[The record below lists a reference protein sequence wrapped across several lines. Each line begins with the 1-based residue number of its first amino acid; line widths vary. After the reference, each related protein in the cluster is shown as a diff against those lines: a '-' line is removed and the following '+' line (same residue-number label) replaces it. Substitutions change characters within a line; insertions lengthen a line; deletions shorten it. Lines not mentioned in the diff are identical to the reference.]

1 MASQQDKAVT
11 FAALHKKTPPV
22 ILYNVWD
29 PGSAKVVAEQG
40 AKAIALGSHGVAEAF
55 GYEDGEN
62 IPLDIVLQN
71 ARRVVEST
79 DLPVTL
85 DFETGYG
92 ATPEEVKASITK
104 VLETGII
111 GVNIED
117 KVAGGD
123 GLYSINDQVERLK
136 AVRQAADEF
145 GVDLV
150 INARSDLFK
159 ETNPD
164 DHTDELLDQALE
176 RARAYADA
184 GATSFFLPLMK
195 KPQLIER
202 LCNESPLPVNIIYI
216 EGVGI
221 PEPEQLTRLGASR
234 ISYGPGPWLQ
244 MKQWLG
250 DNAKKAFEN
259 QR

>member
-1 MASQQDKAVT
+1 MASQQDKAMT
-11 FAALHKKTPPV
+11 FAALHKKSSPV

-71 ARRVVEST
+71 AQRVVKAT

-92 ATPEEVKASITK
+92 TTPDEVKKSITK
-104 VLETGII
+104 ALEAGVV

-117 KVAGGD
+117 KISDGD
-123 GLYSINDQVERLK
+123 NLYSIDDQVERLK
-136 AVRQAADEF
+136 AIRQAADEF

-164 DHTDELLDQALE
+164 DHSDELLDQALE

-195 KPQLIER
+195 NPHLIER

-216 EGVGI
+216 EGMGI
-221 PEPEQLTRLGASR
+221 PKPEQLAQLGASR

-244 MKQWLG
+244 LKEWLG
-250 DNAKKAFEN
+250 SKAKTALAD